1 MNKIQ
6 EQIISHVQ
14 MDIEP
19 GEVVTEELLTEL
31 VRFYSCRHPLSES
44 EFKEVVVDL
53 QSKLAVRMDPVPMSK
68 KKIISPGIMRQ
79 RVRLIRSSGQDIVHI
94 FIKMQ
99 GLILMLSTQ
108 SMQKQMK

>member
-31 VRFYSCRHPLSES
+31 VRFI
-44 EFKEVVVDL
+44 
-53 QSKLAVRMDPVPMSK
+53 AA
-68 KKIISPGIMRQ
+68 
-79 RVRLIRSSGQDIVHI
+79 DILCP
-94 FIKMQ
+94 KAN
-99 GLILMLSTQ
+99 SRR
-108 SMQKQMK
+108 

>member
-44 EFKEVVVDL
+44 KFKEH
-53 QSKLAVRMDPVPMSK
+53 SC
-68 KKIISPGIMRQ
+68 
-79 RVRLIRSSGQDIVHI
+79 
-94 FIKMQ
+94 
-99 GLILMLSTQ
+99 
-108 SMQKQMK
+108 